1 MLEKYQKLWVQNVD
15 NYLPFP
21 AKPSENLETFKEMIK
36 NCKCK
41 ICSETRSLSGFKKRI
56 LRYSYIFIS
65 VRVRKY

>member
-41 ICSETRSLSGFKKRI
+41 ICSETREPFR
-56 LRYSYIFIS
+56 F
-65 VRVRKY
+65 